1 MDNAFFQNTLNS
13 LEEQLAIIDRNGCI
27 TFVND
32 SWKRF
37 GAENGFDPEYDW
49 IGVNYLDVCRTADL
63 HGDANA
69 LAVVDGINSVLSGEQ
84 RLFEFEYPCHSPNEQ
99 RWFIL
104 RVTPVKGLDDTT
116 FVLTHQNI
124 TSRKL
129 AEQAVIRSSLHD
141 PLTDLANRRHFDS
154 FMSSEWRRCLRENA
168 SICAMMIDLDHFK
181 KFNDEKGHL
190 DGDLCL
196 QAVADILRSQI
207 TRGSDISAR
216 FGGDEFSV
224 VLGDTPMEGALLV
237 ANRIMTKIR
246 DLGMQLAAGEAVTA
260 SIGLAC
266 GIPGMDDF
274 SDEAALLRLADS
286 ALYKA
291 KSGGRNRIEVI

>member
-37 GAENGFDPEYDW
+37 GAENGFDPEYGW

-63 HGDANA
+63 HGDAA
-69 LAVVDGINSVLSGEQ
+69 
-84 RLFEFEYPCHSPNEQ
+84 
-99 RWFIL
+99 
-104 RVTPVKGLDDTT
+104 

-237 ANRIMTKIR
+237 ANRIVAKIR
-246 DLGMQLAAGEAVTA
+246 DLGMQLATGEAVTV

-266 GIPGMDDF
+266 GIPGMNDF